1 MKNKVFN
8 KLLWPNLWVGIFSA
22 LAAAGI
28 VCMLLGRFKNSSE
41 LTRIGLWL
49 IMPLVAGGAFLIIA
63 VFPYL
68 IILNRRA
75 SKRQEQLAKNAKK
88 GNE

>member
-1 MKNKVFN
+1 MKSKFFS

-28 VCMLLGRFKNSSE
+28 ICALVGHFKSSPG
-41 LTRIGLWL
+41 LMRIGLWL
-49 IMPLVAGGAFLIIA
+49 IMPLVAGGVFLVIA

-68 IILNRRA
+68 VILNRRA
-75 SKRQEQLAKNAKK
+75 KKRQEQAAKK
-88 GNE
+88 GSE